1 MNQPL
6 LLREAE
12 SLSGSL
18 SAWRRDL
25 HQHPELGFH
34 EQRTAGVIAQ
44 SLRELGLEV
53 QTGVAETG
61 VVAVVEGGR
70 PGPTLLLRWDMD
82 ALPIL
87 ETTGAAY
94 ASLEP
99 GKMHAC
105 GHDGHVAIGLGVAR
119 LLHEHREEMQG
130 RIKLVF
136 QPAEEGLGGAERMIA
151 AGALEGPT
159 PAIAL
164 GVHLW
169 NSRPVGWVGITD
181 GPMIAGAEVFEIE
194 IRGQGGHGAAP
205 HQTHDPVVAAA
216 QVIAALQTVVAR
228 NVEPRA
234 AAVVSVT
241 QIHGGEAFNVIPERV
256 VLRGTIRTFEPEVR
270 QTVLRRVEQVAVGVA
285 GAMDCTARVRLTP
298 LTPPVVNDP
307 AIAGRVRAVARR
319 VLPATSIDES
329 ERSMVSDDMAFFL
342 QSVPGCFMFVG
353 SANPARGL
361 DAAHHN
367 SGFDFDEA
375 ALPRA
380 VALLTAAAIDLLVN
394 P

>member
-1 MNQPL
+1 MDQPL

-12 SLSGSL
+12 SISGSL
-18 SAWRRDL
+18 TAWRRDL

-34 EQRTAGVIAQ
+34 EQRTAGIIAQ
-44 SLRELGLEV
+44 SLRDLGLEV
-53 QTGVAETG
+53 QTGVGETG

-70 PGPTLLLRWDMD
+70 PGRTLLLRWDMD
-82 ALPIL
+82 ALPIV
-87 ETTGAAY
+87 EATGAAY
-94 ASLEP
+94 ASIEP

-119 LLHEHREEMQG
+119 LLHAYRQEIQG
-130 RIKLVF
+130 RVKLVF

-151 AGALEGPT
+151 AGVLDAPRPDL
-159 PAIAL
+159 AL

-169 NSRPVGWVGITD
+169 NARPMGWVGITD
-181 GPMIAGAEVFEIE
+181 GPMMAGAELVEIE
-194 IRGQGGHGAAP
+194 IQGKGGHGAAP
-205 HQTHDPVVAAA
+205 HQAHDPVVAAG

-228 NVEPRA
+228 NVDPRA
-234 AAVVSVT
+234 TAVVSIT
-241 QIHGGEAFNVIPERV
+241 QIHSGEAFNVIPERA

-270 QTVLRRVEQVAVGVA
+270 QTVLRRVEQVAAGVA

-307 AIAGRVRAVARR
+307 HIAGRVRAVARR
-319 VLPATSIDES
+319 VLPGTSIDES
-329 ERSMVSDDMAFFL
+329 ERSTVSEDMAFFL
-342 QSVPGCFMFVG
+342 QAVPGCFVFVG
-353 SANPARGL
+353 SANAARGL
-361 DAAHHN
+361 DAPHHN
-367 SGFDFDEA
+367 PHFDFDEV

-380 VALLTAAAIDLLVN
+380 VALLAGAAMDLLAN